1 MTTTKKLTSI
11 WYRRRK
17 MDYVSIMMDEMGENS
32 IEMEMVINDLTEE
45 V

>member
-1 MTTTKKLTSI
+1 
-11 WYRRRK
+11 